1 MRTLVTGATG
11 YLGTEL
17 VRELRARGREVRA
30 LARSPES
37 ARRLDG
43 TGAEIVLGD
52 VTQPE
57 SLPTALEGV
66 ERVFHLAGVVGHRA
80 RDEAALQAVNVD
92 GSAALLTATREAGVG
107 RVVYVSSVGAMGPA
121 GNATHPRTEAHFLID
136 GDDRRGDFRYAR
148 SKAWGEQHALRAA
161 DEGQDVVVANP
172 GFVIGPGDVHRVSA
186 WPIEE
191 YLRGMLRFTVHGG
204 LSYVDARDTV
214 QGLLLVEER
223 GETGDR
229 HILTGADGNRSH
241 AEYFD
246 LVGRVSGK
254 RRRQI
259 GAPVGLLAPPLALA
273 RVLHLPL
280 VPLDEAELRSSA
292 YWWFYDASKAQ
303 AMGFRTRPLEETI
316 RDTIAWFREDGYRRH

>member
-17 VRELRARGREVRA
+17 VRELRAGGREVRA

-43 TGAEIVLGD
+43 LGAEIVFGD

-57 SLPTALEGV
+57 TLPPALDGV
-66 ERVFHLAGVVGHRA
+66 DRVFHLAGVVGHRA
-80 RDEAALQAVNVD
+80 RDEAALQAVNVE
-92 GSAALLTATREAGVG
+92 GSVALLAAARNAEVG
-107 RVVYVSSVGAMGPA
+107 RVIYVSSVGAMGPA
-121 GNATHPRTEAHFLID
+121 GNPRHPRTEAHFLID
-136 GDDRRGDFRYAR
+136 GDDRRGDFRYSR

-161 DEGQDVVVANP
+161 DEGQDVVIANP
-172 GFVIGPGDVHRVSA
+172 GFVIGPGDVHRVSS

-191 YLRGMLRFTVHGG
+191 YMRGVLRFTVHGG
-204 LSYVDARDTV
+204 LSHVDARDAV
-214 QGLLLVEER
+214 QGLLLLEEKGVT
-223 GETGDR
+223 GER
-229 HILTGADGNRSH
+229 HILTGEDGNQSH
-241 AEYFD
+241 PDFFD

-292 YWWFYDASKAQ
+292 YWWFYDGSKARS
-303 AMGFRTRPLEETI
+303 MGFRTRPLEETVA
-316 RDTIAWFREDGYRRH
+316 DTIAWFRQDGYRRH